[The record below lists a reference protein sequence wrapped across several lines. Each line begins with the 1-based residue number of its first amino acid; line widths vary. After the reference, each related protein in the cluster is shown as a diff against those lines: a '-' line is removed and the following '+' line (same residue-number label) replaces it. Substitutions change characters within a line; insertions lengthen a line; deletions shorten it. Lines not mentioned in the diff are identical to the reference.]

1 MIHSMGSHPP
11 SSSEGSVSD
20 ALQRLREGLAN
31 TPYEGKVYLVGGY
44 VRDKLLGRPL
54 PNDVDLVLEGDAL
67 QLAQFLFERGI
78 AAHPPVV
85 YPRFGTA
92 MVHIG
97 ATLVELVTARAESY
111 HDTSRKPQQVRP
123 ATLYED
129 ALRRDFTVNTLLE
142 NLHTGEILDPLG
154 VGRSDLQA
162 KVLRTPR
169 APRETFYEDPLR
181 MLRAVRFAVQLGFTI
196 DPAAYQAILEQA
208 ERLAIVSIERVQVE
222 FTRLMD
228 SPQAAAG
235 LQMLLETRLLHQF
248 GQPLL
253 PMVGCTQNEYH
264 LYDVW
269 GHSLKTVEYVNPE
282 GLELPAWELRLAA
295 LLHDVGKPATRTV
308 DADGSVHFYE
318 HDRVGAQIAAE
329 WLRTMR
335 YSNATIERVTT
346 LVRLHMRPGFYTPE
360 WSDSAVRRLV
370 RDAGT
375 LLEPLLRLVEA
386 DIKAQRHDVVHAD
399 IAALRQRIAEVQSK
413 QPHTRWQ
420 SPLTGTQIMERF
432 GLPPSPLVG
441 RIKRY
446 LEEQVIEGNL
456 ASDDTETAWKL
467 AEAFLREKTA
477 DRT

>member
-1 MIHSMGSHPP
+1 MLT
-11 SSSEGSVSD
+11 ET
-20 ALQRLREGLAN
+20 LNRLRTGLAG

-54 PNDVDLVLEGDAL
+54 PNDIDLVLEGDAL
-67 QLAQFLFERGI
+67 QLAQFLYERGI
-78 AAHPPVV
+78 AEHHPVT

-97 ATLVELVTARAESY
+97 DTLVELVIARAESY
-111 HDTSRKPQQVRP
+111 HDASRKPQQVRP

-142 NLHTGEILDPLG
+142 NLHTGEIVDPLG
-154 VGRSDLQA
+154 TGLSDLQA
-162 KVLRTPR
+162 KRLRTPR
-169 APRETFYEDPLR
+169 APHETFYEDPLR

-196 DPAAYQAILEQA
+196 DPAVYQAILEQA
-208 ERLAIVSIERVQVE
+208 ERLAIVSIERIQTE
-222 FTRLMD
+222 FTRLME

-235 LQMLLETRLLHQF
+235 LQMLLDTRLLHQF

-308 DADGSVHFYE
+308 DENGAIHFYE
-318 HDRVGAQIAAE
+318 HDRVGARIAAE
-329 WLRTMR
+329 WLRFLR
-335 YSNATIERVTT
+335 YPNAVIERVAK

-360 WSDSAVRRLV
+360 WKDSAVRRLI
-370 RDAGT
+370 RDAGE

-386 DIKAQRHDVVHAD
+386 DIKAQRHDVPHAD
-399 IAALRQRIAEVQSK
+399 LPALRARIQKVQES
-413 QPHTRWQ
+413 QSPQRWQ

-432 GLPPSPLVG
+432 GLKPSPLVG
-441 RIKRY
+441 QIKTY

-456 ASDDTETAWKL
+456 APDDVEGAWRL
-467 AEAFLREKTA
+467 AEAFLRSGQ
-477 DRT
+477 